1 MKRPKF
7 SRPHRTLSADANSSF
22 RLNSCILVNTA
33 STLHCHYCEAFSHY
47 NQPEM
52 GSKFEPNAPP
62 LPPGAEI
69 DPNWIGSDQT
79 RENQPLI
86 QGQGHGHYTVS
97 GPSST
102 SYGPHV
108 PVEYGQT
115 QSYQQYI
122 PQSPAYGVP
131 VWQQQQESRTEW
143 STGLCHCGADMTICL
158 LGCFCPCFLF
168 GQIAEKLD
176 SHATHCFTAAVVW
189 YILQQFTS
197 CGCIY
202 SCGYRRKLR
211 AIYNLPEKPL
221 PDCLVHYL
229 CWHCAF
235 CQEYRELQIRK
246 IREEVWDSRTVM
258 APPLQQS
265 MNY

>member
-33 STLHCHYCEAFSHY
+33 STLHCHYCEAFCHY

-79 RENQPLI
+79 PENQPLI

-131 VWQQQQESRTEW
+131 VWQQQQESRPEW

-246 IREEVWDSRTVM
+246 IREEVWNSRTVM